1 MAVGIRTDIPSDV
14 TRTTICV
21 DRLENGE
28 IYGRCYN
35 PYYRVNPRFTGL
47 AALIGRM
54 ELIFDSLSYP
64 QRTLE
69 PRKFRVRAIRRR
81 IRTPDTKEGGR
92 PMEEM
97 KLSEARRGEKATFV
111 VSVQFRQNA
120 TWQGTVSWSEQK
132 ATRRFRSMLELI
144 SLMNDALIEDDSM
157 ASWEIDNETSGEET
171 ER

>member
-1 MAVGIRTDIPSDV
+1 MAVGIRTDIPSDI

-21 DRLENGE
+21 DQLQDGE

-35 PYYRVNPRFTGL
+35 PYYNTAPKFVGL
-47 AALIGRM
+47 AALIGKM
-54 ELIFDSLSYP
+54 EFLFDGLSYP

-69 PRKFRVRAIRRR
+69 PRRFRVRTGRRR
-81 IRTPDTKEGGR
+81 IPGAKGDEV
-92 PMEEM
+92 PMEETKEK
-97 KLSEARRGEKATFV
+97 KLPRGEKATFV

-132 ATRRFRSMLELI
+132 ETRRFRSMLELI

-157 ASWEIDNETSGEET
+157 VSWRKEENTGEES